1 MKGKDLRNL
10 FIGGILGTLSIGAL
24 AATAVPNTFQPGTSI
39 KAADVNANFS
49 TLQGGLN
56 ALEAKFPLKTADLGD
71 GIVTAPKLATQNPV
85 ANGKFLSY
93 NGQGLVWADGTAGT
107 VGPQGPKGDPGTNGN
122 TVLSGSGAPTASLGA
137 NGDFYLD
144 SAASVLYG
152 PKANNVWPTS
162 GTSLKGPQGNT
173 GAQGA
178 PGPQGQPGVSGYQQ
192 VVSTLSNQ
200 TLGAF
205 GENVQFVNCPT
216 GKRVVG
222 GGFIVFNAVGRWL
235 NGTNGPSSDTQWVV
249 ALENFSNATIT
260 AGQINIYAICVA
272 AN

>member
-1 MKGKDLRNL
+1 MKDIQKFL
-10 FIGGILGTLSIGAL
+10 FGLIVTGLGAL
-24 AATAVPNTFQPGTSI
+24 AATTVPNVFQPGTPI
-39 KAADVNANFS
+39 KASEVNANF
-49 TLQGGLN
+49 TALQTGLN
-56 ALEAKFPLKTADLGD
+56 ALETKLPLKTADLTD
-71 GIVTAPKLATQNPV
+71 GSVTAPKFSTQNPV
-85 ANGKFLSY
+85 SNGKFLSY
-93 NGQGLVWADGTAGT
+93 NGSSLVWADGTAGT

-152 PKANNVWPTS
+152 PKANNVWPAS

-173 GAQGA
+173 GAQGLQGA
-178 PGPQGQPGVSGYQQ
+178 PGPQGQPGVSGYQR
-192 VVSTLSNQ
+192 VVITLSNQ

-222 GGFIVFNAVGRWL
+222 GGLIVFNAVGRWL

-260 AGQINIYAICVA
+260 AGQINIYAICVT